1 MKFVDVHSHILPNLD
16 DGSRSMEQ
24 SLNMLRIACE
34 EGIRTIVATP
44 HNMPGKGC
52 PSRETIKEQ
61 IDALKEAAALENIPV
76 KILLGTEYF
85 FREEV
90 LELLEEN
97 SVITYPGTNCVLVE
111 FDPYTERHYI
121 RNAVREILSYGYT
134 PVIAHVERYMQLME
148 KKKEIAEIRQM
159 GAMIQVNCNSVTG
172 ENGRKVQKDV
182 KALLKE
188 GLIDLLGTDAHSD
201 GRRAPRMLECEK
213 YITKKFGS
221 ETANL
226 LLRGAALQKK
236 VLKNEV

>member
-34 EGIRTIVATP
+34 EGIRTVVATP

-52 PSRETIKEQ
+52 PSRELIQEQ
-61 IDALKEAAALENIPV
+61 IDALRRAAAQENIPV

-97 SVITYPGTNCVLVE
+97 CVITYPGTNCVLVE

-121 RNAVREILSYGYT
+121 RNAVREILSFGYT

-148 KKKEIAEIRQM
+148 KKKEIDEIRQM
-159 GAMIQVNCNSVTG
+159 GALIQVNSNSVTG

-188 GLIDLLGTDAHSD
+188 GLVDLIGTDAHSD
-201 GRRAPRMLECEK
+201 GHRAPRMLECEK